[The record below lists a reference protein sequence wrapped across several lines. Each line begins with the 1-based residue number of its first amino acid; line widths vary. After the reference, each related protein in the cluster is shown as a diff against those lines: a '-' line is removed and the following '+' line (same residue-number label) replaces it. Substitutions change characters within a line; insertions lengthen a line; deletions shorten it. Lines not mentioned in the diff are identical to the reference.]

1 MPKEQSFIDD
11 LSSINLM
18 YLMYAKELAKTHPT
32 EAIWVL
38 GLSAEEVENISQLT
52 PNYMNQLAKCGR
64 TIMRIKIPDITN
76 SVVGMGELTILMGMV
91 ENEEQQTA

>member
-18 YLMYAKELAKTHPT
+18 YLMYAKELAKTHPI

-38 GLSAEEVENISQLT
+38 GLSAEEVANISQLT
-52 PNYMNQLAKCGR
+52 PNHINELSRCGR
-64 TIMRIKIPDITN
+64 TLMRIKIPDKTN
-76 SVVGMGELTILMGMV
+76 AVIGMGELTILMSMAGN
-91 ENEEQQTA
+91 ENQQTA

>member
-38 GLSAEEVENISQLT
+38 GLSADEVENISQLT

>member
-1 MPKEQSFIDD
+1 MPNEQSFIDD

-38 GLSAEEVENISQLT
+38 GLSAEEVIIISQLT
-52 PNYMNQLAKCGR
+52 PNHMKELSKCGR
-64 TIMRIKIPDITN
+64 TLMRIKIPDKN
-76 SVVGMGELTILMGMV
+76 HAVVGMGELTILMRMV
-91 ENEEQQTA
+91 ENENQQTA

>member
-38 GLSAEEVENISQLT
+38 GLSAEEVTNISKLT
-52 PNYMNQLAKCGR
+52 PNHMNEFSKCGR
-64 TIMRIKIPDITN
+64 ALMRIKIPDKTN
-76 SVVGMGELTILMGMV
+76 AVVGMGELTILMGMV
-91 ENEEQQTA
+91 GNENQQTA